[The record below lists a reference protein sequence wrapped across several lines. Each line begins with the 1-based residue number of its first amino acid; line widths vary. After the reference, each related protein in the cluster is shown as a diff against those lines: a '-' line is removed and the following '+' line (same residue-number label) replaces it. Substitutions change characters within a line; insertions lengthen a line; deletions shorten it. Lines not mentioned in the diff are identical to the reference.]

1 MVLFTCNTLL
11 ISSIFLP
18 VVKCKSQRPV
28 VRSYH
33 GGKRTFGKA
42 TRRIV
47 MTPLGTEM
55 HKYDTG
61 ESNEVLSYT
70 YSFQWHVQNNV
81 KYIWVFGFFS
91 DVRFDTI
98 FKLTRF

>member
-18 VVKCKSQRPV
+18 VVKCKSQR
-28 VRSYH
+28 SAFESGH

-47 MTPLGTEM
+47 ITPFGTEM
-55 HKYDTG
+55 HKYDTR
-61 ESNEVLSYT
+61 ESNEVKSNT
-70 YSFQWHVQNNV
+70 YSF
-81 KYIWVFGFFS
+81 
-91 DVRFDTI
+91 
-98 FKLTRF
+98 L